1 MKRSMFLLSLSRVES
16 FSYARKDFLQGCN
29 GEISHMSPKIMQVK
43 RAWIMDIIARV
54 LELVDVE
61 DEVKVTGGSEGEDA
75 ESEA

>member
-1 MKRSMFLLSLSRVES
+1 
-16 FSYARKDFLQGCN
+16 
-29 GEISHMSPKIMQVK
+29 
-43 RAWIMDIIARV
+43 MDIIARV